1 MYKSIPVK
9 IAQFDKRQ
17 VYHKSRYD
25 YRPKKYRKLC
35 DFLLMVLKRLGAVES
50 SMSIQI
56 YEINEKHVRSVIL
69 GLVYQIDMAIDEYR
83 CKREDLKIMIGA
95 KQLQEVM
102 FDQKVDVMGIHPIQA
117 QSLLYGVVIEV
128 VPWLDGALVVQK

>member
-1 MYKSIPVK
+1 MYKNIPVK
-9 IAQFDKRQ
+9 IVQFDKRQ

-25 YRPKKYRKLC
+25 YRPKRYRKFC
-35 DFLLMVLKRLGAVES
+35 DFLLRILKRLGAVEES
-50 SMSIQI
+50 SFMQT
-56 YEINEKHVRSVIL
+56 YEINEKHVRSIIL
-69 GLVYQIDMAIDEYR
+69 GINYQIDMAMREYR

-102 FDQKVDVMGIHPIQA
+102 YDQKIDVMELQPMQA
-117 QSLLYGVVIEV
+117 QSTMYGVVIEV